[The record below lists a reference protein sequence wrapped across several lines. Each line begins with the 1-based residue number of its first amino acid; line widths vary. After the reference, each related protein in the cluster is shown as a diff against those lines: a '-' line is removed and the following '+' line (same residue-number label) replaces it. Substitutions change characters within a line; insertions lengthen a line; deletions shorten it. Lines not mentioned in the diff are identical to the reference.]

1 MKTEN
6 GFIDLGQ
13 YIKSSAQIRA
23 EFVKEHRLQVF
34 LEKLVLATYAI
45 ITLGLL
51 GIGTI
56 AFYVYIHGQF
66 LQFVLGTLS
75 LFVLHLYIKYTAK
88 FNDWV
93 MVKIWN

>member
-34 LEKLVLATYAI
+34 LEKLVIATYVI

-56 AFYVYIHGQF
+56 AFYVYIHGEF
-66 LQFVLGTLS
+66 LQLILGLLC
-75 LFVLHLYIKYTAK
+75 LFPLHLYIKYTAK
-88 FNDWV
+88 FNDWLV
-93 MVKIWN
+93 AKIWN